1 MTTQNR
7 SLTGTSATQSKG
19 NNTGLIFPGRLIYP
33 PQSQVARTEDA
44 VTDRINQLDVHA
56 QGLGQGFSISFTS
69 FVLNP
74 LPEPAKNSDVTAL
87 AVTFASLLHR
97 AERVSLERR
106 ANRWGLYFTREA
118 AFVGSQDRKTES
130 VPLKDAPLDV
140 REKFLLKTEEFFR
153 AYLDL
158 CGDRLGKMHDCVAQ
172 GDRTLALLSNLT
184 LE

>member
-1 MTTQNR
+1 MTTKNR

-19 NNTGLIFPGRLIYP
+19 SNTGLTFPGRLIYP

-44 VTDRINQLDVHA
+44 VTDHINQLDVHA
-56 QGLGQGFSISFTS
+56 QQLGQGFGISFTS

-74 LPEPAKNSDVTAL
+74 LLEPASDSNVTAL
-87 AVTFASLLHR
+87 AVAIASFLHR

-106 ANRWGLYFTREA
+106 SNRWGLYFTREA
-118 AFVGSQDRKTES
+118 ALVGSQDRKTEG

-140 REKFLLKTEEFFR
+140 REKFLLKSEEFFR
-153 AYLDL
+153 DYLDL
-158 CGDRLGKMHDCVAQ
+158 CRDRLAKMHDCVAQ
-172 GDRTLALLSNLT
+172 GDRTLALLHNLT